1 MSDTEYAV
9 IGGGLVGMA
18 IAYGLINRGRS
29 VTVFDE
35 GDDAFR
41 ASRGNF
47 GLIWVQHKG
56 FGMPDY
62 TRWTRLSASIWPQL
76 RDELTGA
83 SGLDLELSQPG
94 GLDIFLSDEEAS
106 AGVEVLESVR
116 QGLAAKANGLPANRD
131 PLAQS
136 YPYEYLDHNALRK
149 LQPEIGTEVVG
160 ATWFPEDGHVNP
172 LYLLQA
178 MHRVFSQRD
187 GRLINGSSV
196 TRIEPGSDGFR
207 IHYGE
212 SRQYHA
218 DRIVLAAGLGN
229 ARLAPMVGLQAP
241 VSPNRGHVLVTERM
255 QPFLN
260 YPTVQIRQVGE
271 GAIQIG
277 DSKED
282 VGLDAST
289 STAVIARIANR
300 ARRIFPL
307 LESARIVRSWAAL
320 RIMSEDGFPVYE
332 RSQSSP
338 GASVVTCHSGVT
350 LAAAHALILAG
361 WIDDGEGPEYIESFS
376 GRRFSGQSEKTA

>member
-1 MSDTEYAV
+1 MTKNETEYAV
-9 IGGGLVGMA
+9 VGGGLVGMA
-18 IAYGLINRGRS
+18 IAYGLIERGRS

-56 FGMPDY
+56 FGLPDY

-83 SGLDLELSQPG
+83 SGINLELLQPG
-94 GLDIFLSDEEAS
+94 GLDLFLSDTEAEH
-106 AGVEVLESVR
+106 GINVLETIR
-116 QGLAAKANGLPANRD
+116 QSLHET
-131 PLAQS
+131 S
-136 YPYEYLDHNALRK
+136 ETYPYEYLDHDAVKK
-149 LQPEIGTEVVG
+149 LQPEIGNSVVG
-160 ATWFPEDGHVNP
+160 AAWFPEDGHVNP

-178 MHRVFSQRD
+178 LHNVFAQR
-187 GRLINGSSV
+187 GGKLVNGCAV
-196 TRIEPGSDGFR
+196 NKIQPLADGFR
-207 IHYGE
+207 VE
-212 SRQYHA
+212 RADNNEWHA
-218 DRIVLAAGLGN
+218 EKVVLSAGLGN
-229 ARLAPMVGLQAP
+229 ARLAPMLGLDAP
-241 VSPNRGHVLVTERM
+241 VTPNRGHVLVTERM

-282 VGLDAST
+282 VGLDSST
-289 STAVIARIANR
+289 SGAVIAKIASR
-300 ARRIFPL
+300 AAQLFPI

-320 RIMSEDGFPVYE
+320 RIMSTDGFPVYE
-332 RSQSSP
+332 QSTSCP

-350 LAAAHALILAG
+350 LAAAHALVLAG
-361 WIDDGEGPEYIESFS
+361 WLDGGEGPDYLDSFS
-376 GRRFSGQSEKTA
+376 ARRFSSESKKTA